1 MISNIASG
9 SPATAAAG
17 GGLCCQQCGAVS
29 LKDSRFISNFATSAG
44 GATAIMLP
52 TGNVSVTGNEFT
64 SNAAAA
70 EAPLNS
76 QEARRLLELL
86 QAGSLDSDDA
96 ASLAVL
102 QGQDKIAPSSFFR
115 LLGDDMLYK

>member
-1 MISNIASG
+1 MLSNIASG
-9 SPATAAAG
+9 SPAAAG

-29 LKDSRFISNFATSAG
+29 LEDSRFISNFATSLG

-70 EAPLNS
+70 EAPLSS
-76 QEARRLLELL
+76 QEARRLL
-86 QAGSLDSDDA
+86 QADSFDFDDA

-102 QGQDKIAPSSFFR
+102 QGQDKTVSISLSR
-115 LLGDDMLYK
+115 LFGDEMLYR